1 MCPQF
6 KISAE
11 FFSFFCDGW
20 IELVEL
26 HKKKYVS
33 NLKNM
38 SDGSPN
44 FGSISLI
51 LENNSSL
58 DFFRKICF

>member
-11 FFSFFCDGW
+11 FFCDDW

-33 NLKNM
+33 NFKNIYN
-38 SDGSPN
+38 GSPN
-44 FGSISLI
+44 FGSISPIITKKEKQNL
-51 LENNSSL
+51 L
-58 DFFRKICF
+58 KI